1 MMACCQT
8 GDLDKISKFLPII
21 FELHSYGDFK
31 YFFSQK
37 NFVMLIWT
45 IVNFWFRQSYELY
58 PSETQKKFPNAV
70 SLSSISYEAVPNK
83 QIFDRNYEIIE
94 RIVTFT
100 KKSINEIVEMLLEI
114 NINALE
120 ARTAVFSLQSLYIL
134 QFLTK
139 FAFMSEIKDRLK
151 VISRFLEYEIL
162 NDDFMNN
169 NDIAIK
175 TDLVQASK
183 IAIQRSVYQ
192 NFVGYADPGME
203 FVTNYND
210 EFLNSIDLGII
221 FKPKSGPGKTHK
233 VGISMLNKNNFV
245 FGDIQER
252 RTLLLSEE
260 TKFLAMTY
268 AFDWD
273 MILIEEQ
280 WWRGLD
286 EGGKVDGLVALMD
299 GLAKKKE
306 YALHEMK

>member
-21 FELHSYGDFK
+21 FELHRYGDFK

-120 ARTAVFSLQSLYIL
+120 ARTAVLSLQSLYIL

-139 FAFMSEIKDRLK
+139 FAFMPEIKDRLK
-151 VISRFLEYEIL
+151 VISPFLEYEIL

-203 FVTNYND
+203 FVINYND

-233 VGISMLNKNNFV
+233 VGIAMLNKNNFV
-245 FGDIQER
+245 FGDIEER

>member
-21 FELHSYGDFK
+21 FELHRYGDFK

-120 ARTAVFSLQSLYIL
+120 ARTAVLSLQSLYIL

-151 VISRFLEYEIL
+151 VISPFLEYEIL

-203 FVTNYND
+203 FVINYND

-221 FKPKSGPGKTHK
+221 FKPKSGTGKTHK

-245 FGDIQER
+245 FGDIEER